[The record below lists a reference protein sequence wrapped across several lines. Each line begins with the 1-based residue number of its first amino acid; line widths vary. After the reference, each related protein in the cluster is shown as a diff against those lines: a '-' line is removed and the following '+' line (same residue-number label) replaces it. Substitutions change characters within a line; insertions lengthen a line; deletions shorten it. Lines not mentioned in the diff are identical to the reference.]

1 MTSTTRS
8 ERSISTAGSPSEANL
23 SGSAEPSKANT
34 SPSDPPP
41 LTESGM
47 SSFRYNP
54 SATLISLRPMS
65 SKMCNPCPR
74 TTVTHVS
81 GLYSLRGGGQSK
93 ADGPVE
99 KRRREAW
106 RRGDALPV
114 PGRSAHSQRTADAPW
129 RCSPG
134 WPEVGADGQTQAN
147 IRSSESRLPGGL
159 PRAAGAAG
167 AAEGGERAFV
177 ASDRPCAGDHS
188 QRDKGVALGQ
198 QAFQPRLYVRPIHVR
213 PRLRQ

>member
-34 SPSDPPP
+34 SPSDRPP

-74 TTVTHVS
+74 TTVTHLS
-81 GLYSLRGGGQSK
+81 GLYTTGEG
-93 ADGPVE
+93 DE
-99 KRRREAW
+99 K
-106 RRGDALPV
+106 
-114 PGRSAHSQRTADAPW
+114 
-129 RCSPG
+129 
-134 WPEVGADGQTQAN
+134 EVGGFPRTPIEGFVAPA
-147 IRSSESRLPGGL
+147 RLP
-159 PRAAGAAG
+159 
-167 AAEGGERAFV
+167 
-177 ASDRPCAGDHS
+177 
-188 QRDKGVALGQ
+188 
-198 QAFQPRLYVRPIHVR
+198 
-213 PRLRQ
+213 